1 MRQLILL
8 ISVLGVISVS
18 GCASYEVPTS
28 PLLEANQVWLLMPFE
43 NNSNRPLAAENAEQI
58 LTALLFAKDIKLMTY
73 PKTTTTDLRSIL
85 DSSSRIKTAHAWL
98 NDQDGK
104 YVISGSVDEWQYK
117 SGLDGEPAVGVT
129 LFLKNRQ
136 SDEVIWRAT
145 GTRGGWGR
153 ESLSGTGQIV
163 LQELIEGLEISEND

>member
-1 MRQLILL
+1 MRYLFLL
-8 ISVLGVISVS
+8 TLVISIN
-18 GCASYEVPTS
+18 GCASYQVPTS
-28 PLLEANQVWLLMPFE
+28 PLLDANQVWLLMPFE

-58 LTALLFAKDIKLMTY
+58 LTALLFAKGVKLVTY
-73 PKTTTTDLRSIL
+73 PKTKTTDLKSIL
-85 DSSSRIKTAHAWL
+85 DSSNRIKLAMKWL
-98 NDQDGK
+98 SEQDGK

-129 LFLKNRQ
+129 LSLKNKE
-136 SDEVIWRAT
+136 SGEVIWRAT

-163 LQELIEGLEISEND
+163 LQELIEGLDVNESN